1 MPEVAVETLP
11 ICFRDCGDV
20 SACSRLV
27 PEAEFCRGPPTS
39 GRLTRS
45 HHGPRQQGIDTTLDR
60 RVVFIEISVLIYRP
74 RTCRHAADKP
84 TVRNSDQ
91 IEVVMSLV
99 DTAPSSAGKR
109 YPQHARSD
117 CNRSARWE

>member
-1 MPEVAVETLP
+1 LP
-11 ICFRDCGDV
+11 RPTNVRALDV
-20 SACSRLV
+20 FASAHVSKGSTQRLIS
-27 PEAEFCRGPPTS
+27 AWYLS
-39 GRLTRS
+39 K
-45 HHGPRQQGIDTTLDR
+45 
-60 RVVFIEISVLIYRP
+60 ISVLIYRP
-74 RTCRHAADKP
+74 RACRHAADKP

-117 CNRSARWE
+117 CNQSARWE